1 MGRQTRQAR
10 RAKGLRTRPDLAEMI
25 PVEFPRLS
33 SRLAEWTEHLRSL
46 PLEAP
51 EWEEVPVF
59 AASMMHLHAEKLTE
73 RTVALEQALEELT
86 GAITRRFRIELRY
99 LEVDLST
106 WPRDAA
112 DRPWVVPQALEL
124 AQELQTS
131 LEHYSEV
138 HPQAPTQSQERQRA
152 PLRAEREQSITA
164 ALERWQDLMNQ
175 PSGLPL
181 DMPPADSVDQHSVV
195 SMTEYAAL
203 QEKAN
208 KWEQKYQKAQ
218 SALDKRTEERDQAR
232 AQVGYLRSLDSKP
245 GRKPE
250 GAASSDNAIA
260 TEPGATTVELGQIG
274 SVREAISA
282 SEADFPDTL
291 AIALNSA
298 SNEGTPFQRPNEV
311 YAALEWLATEY
322 CDIRLN
328 PPGTDPE
335 FEKRLK
341 VRCPGWFYSPKQS
354 DTSKNM
360 FKAEY
365 ETTLDSRT
373 YKLDQHIGRGT
384 RGDPQYMIRIA
395 FDWDDERQQVIVGYI
410 GPHQRTQAS

>member
-1 MGRQTRQAR
+1 M
-10 RAKGLRTRPDLAEMI
+10 
-25 PVEFPRLS
+25 
-33 SRLAEWTEHLRSL
+33 
-46 PLEAP
+46 
-51 EWEEVPVF
+51 PVF

-73 RTVALEQALEELT
+73 RTVALQQALEELT
-86 GAITRRFRIELRY
+86 GAMTRCFGNELRY
-99 LEVDLST
+99 LEVDISA
-106 WPRDAA
+106 WPVDAA
-112 DRPWVVPQALEL
+112 GRPWVVPQAHEL
-124 AQELQTS
+124 AQELQTA

-138 HPQAPTQSQERQRA
+138 HSQAPTQSQERQRA
-152 PLRAEREQSITA
+152 PLRAAREQAISA

-175 PSGLPL
+175 PSDLPL
-181 DMPPADSVDQHSVV
+181 GMPPLDSVSRHSVA
-195 SMTEYAAL
+195 STTEYAAL

-208 KWEQKYQKAQ
+208 KWEQKYRKAQ

-232 AQVGYLRSLDSKP
+232 AQVGYLQSLDSKP
-245 GRKPE
+245 ERKPG

-260 TEPGATTVELGQIG
+260 TEPRTTRTEQGQIS
-274 SVREAISA
+274 SVREAIA
-282 SEADFPDTL
+282 AAKTTFPDTL

-298 SNEGTPFQRPNEV
+298 SNESTPFQRPNEV

-335 FEKRLK
+335 FERRLK
-341 VRCPGWFYSPKQS
+341 ERCPGWFYSSKQS
-354 DTSKNM
+354 DTAKNM

-395 FDWDDERQQVIVGYI
+395 FDWDDEREQVIVGYI